1 MQCLCAGASSILSRV
16 LCAWCLRILPLS
28 VPFLSRYYSLLPQ
41 AKGRWDLTG
50 SEPSADVDGCCLSVQ
65 YQRLTESGW
74 TDGKV
79 TVCPQTVTDF
89 ALCVRSRRAAT
100 SQCPTRTHHTS
111 HITQILCDDKMALA
125 SVAAAET
132 RHFLFPLSVIGVLPG
147 QLGACLHDTGGDG
160 KKKQPSEIKLVV
172 LQLHNKHH
180 PPLPHLLVKKVMTG
194 KAGSWESVKTFWRK
208 RFGLQLCCRSG
219 RQ

>member
-28 VPFLSRYYSLLPQ
+28 VPVLSRYYSLLPQ

-65 YQRLTESGW
+65 YRRLTESGW

-79 TVCPQTVTDF
+79 TVCSQTVTDF

-100 SQCPTRTHHTS
+100 SQCPPCTHHTS
-111 HITQILCDDKMALA
+111 HRFSAMTKWPWQA
-125 SVAAAET
+125 SLLQRQGTSCFHWVSSEYFQVSSVPAFTTLGET
-132 RHFLFPLSVIGVLPG
+132 E
-147 QLGACLHDTGGDG
+147 
-160 KKKQPSEIKLVV
+160 KKEPSEIKLVV